1 MKLTKATITNFK
13 GIKDPTTIS
22 LDKFNVIV
30 GQNDAGK
37 STILKAL
44 DCFLNDN
51 SPKAEDLNNKAN
63 NQIVSIELFFL
74 PEKSSIIID
83 ENIETTF
90 EDEEILNDE
99 NLLQVKK
106 SWDTSKTKITAET
119 SVIRKRYN
127 QQDCLTLTEAQLI
140 TLCGQLNIQ
149 TQKANGDEYNN
160 AEKRGK
166 IREHHLNNGA
176 AFTFE
181 RETLPTTG
189 KTRLKSIL
197 DNLKKSLPRF
207 EYFKADTSLSETD
220 TAIQNFFKKLTE
232 KTIEEEVDK
241 AEIEEAIETKLTE
254 VLDKITNKINQVVD
268 SSEAVKPVIKF
279 DWGKL
284 INTTFSSTQ
293 DDSPVPL
300 SSRGDG
306 FRRITMMAY
315 FEHLAE
321 QDNDEKQN
329 IIFGFEEPE
338 TFLHPSGQEKLF
350 NKLSLMC
357 DNGYQVVIS
366 THSSIIVANTDKEN
380 ITHITK
386 VNGTY
391 TAEQNIAD
399 ISNIAKDLGITVD
412 NQFINL
418 FDKAKVLFLVEGIDD
433 ATAFQH
439 IASLYKT
446 NNLIQ
451 SDFSDLE
458 VAIIPVGGCDSIK
471 HWVTLNLLNQL
482 GKPYFIF
489 QDSDKTTA
497 AEISPNLTKLTNA
510 GFQDG
515 VNFRI
520 SKKRNLEN
528 YISAAALNRIVAG
541 AAMAYGDWD
550 NVKEICARHPRN
562 GDLGGRKVCERHFT
576 KLTFAE
582 IRSTFFDGNE
592 DEFILTHQIIENL
605 IPV

>member
-1 MKLTKATITNFK
+1 MKLIKATITNFK
-13 GIKDPTTIS
+13 GIKDPTTVS
-22 LDKFNVIV
+22 FDKFNVVV

-51 SPKAEDLNNKAN
+51 APKPEDLNNKAD
-63 NQIVSIELFFL
+63 NQIVSIELYFI
-74 PEKSSIIID
+74 PEKCTIVID

-90 EDEEILNDE
+90 EVEEILNTD

-106 SWDTSKTKITAET
+106 DWDASKARITSET

-140 TLCGQLNIQ
+140 ALCRQLNIQ
-149 TQKANGDEYNN
+149 TQKANGDEFNN

-166 IREHHLNNGA
+166 IREHHLNNYTP
-176 AFTFE
+176 FTYE
-181 RETLPTTG
+181 RETLPTAG

-241 AEIEEAIETKLTE
+241 AEIETAIETKLNE
-254 VLDKITNKINQVVD
+254 ILDKITTKINQVVD
-268 SSEAVKPVIKF
+268 NSEAVKPVIKF

-306 FRRITMMAY
+306 FRRITMMAF

-321 QDNDEKQN
+321 QDSYEKQN

-357 DNGYQVVIS
+357 DNGYQIVIS

-380 ITHITK
+380 ITHIIK

-418 FDKAKVLFLVEGIDD
+418 FDKANVLFLVEGIDD

-439 IASLYKT
+439 IASLYKA

-471 HWVTLNLLNQL
+471 HWVTLDILNQL

-510 GFQDG
+510 GFQEG
-515 VNFRI
+515 VHFRI

-550 NVKEICARHPRN
+550 NIKDICARHPRN

-605 IPV
+605 IPA

>member
-1 MKLTKATITNFK
+1 MKLTKAIITNFK

-22 LDKFNVIV
+22 FDKFNVIV

-51 SPKAEDLNNKAN
+51 SPKAEDLNNKAD

-90 EDEEILNDE
+90 EDEEILNEE

-106 SWDTSKTKITAET
+106 SWDTSKTKIIAET

-166 IREHHLNNGA
+166 IREHHLNSGT

-197 DNLKKSLPRF
+197 DNLKKSLPRL

-439 IASLYKT
+439 IASLYKA

-471 HWVTLNLLNQL
+471 HWVTLDLLNQL

-541 AAMAYGDWD
+541 AEMAYGDWD
-550 NVKEICARHPRN
+550 NVKDICARHPRN

-605 IPV
+605 IPA